1 MHSRSTKHRAQW
13 ALTFVWWVIFVCLS
27 QNAGL
32 FHVCPL
38 KTDAVPG
45 LSQQTPQA
53 NESTASG
60 DCELTEHMLS
70 SSTFNWD
77 NITLSLFVL
86 VLAFV
91 GFLLLA
97 FWSALPANARYRMAD
112 QSCPS
117 AGKKP
122 STGNRQTF
130 WLMAA
135 ARHWQMWHF
144 LSRPSL

>member
-97 FWSALPANARYRMAD
+97 FWSALPANAQTPD
-112 QSCPS
+112 
-117 AGKKP
+117 
-122 STGNRQTF
+122 TGWLTNPAHPPVKSRQ
-130 WLMAA
+130 LAI
-135 ARHWQMWHF
+135 ARH
-144 LSRPSL
+144 SG